1 MTRLALVALFCAV
14 VYAGIPV
21 SSQKTGSRAFTASNG
36 SSNDLDQLVVH
47 GEPRALRE
55 EMFGEVHTSDS
66 QANSLRRLSSI
77 QSRIIGSMP
86 WNATEPTPTSNSF
99 ATSTSS
105 KTPINESPD
114 NAPRASF
121 DFEDGIGL
129 SFAAKTVYGRHNQS
143 SDPRTFKYGVAA
155 TGAFKK
161 PPNTPMPPLY
171 MPLTYRSYI
180 KSYAAVSG
188 SLLAFIAINH
198 MHCVTHMSSVLIWL
212 VLVSYQMLVPAQ
224 AQSMNGSSFSC
235 TDEYECLN
243 IQCNDDQDCLVQC
256 MGTKSCM
263 NGEIHGPS
271 NANLV
276 VVCSA
281 LYSCFQS
288 TINGPTNGN
297 LTFTCGGGGCIQNSP
312 HIYCPIYGGC
322 NVQCL
327 SSQCHGLLL
336 DARSMINGSLS
347 VHSALGLKEGTIYC
361 PGNDNEC
368 IIAADGANTL
378 DNLMI
383 YAVNGL
389 RNVSLSCNASSCY
402 NELYPV

>member
-161 PPNTPMPPLY
+161 TTKHTNAT
-171 MPLTYRSYI
+171 
-180 KSYAAVSG
+180 
-188 SLLAFIAINH
+188 
-198 MHCVTHMSSVLIWL
+198 L
-212 VLVSYQMLVPAQ
+212 V
-224 AQSMNGSSFSC
+224 
-235 TDEYECLN
+235 
-243 IQCNDDQDCLVQC
+243 
-256 MGTKSCM
+256 
-263 NGEIHGPS
+263 
-271 NANLV
+271 
-276 VVCSA
+276 
-281 LYSCFQS
+281 
-288 TINGPTNGN
+288 
-297 LTFTCGGGGCIQNSP
+297 
-312 HIYCPIYGGC
+312 
-322 NVQCL
+322 
-327 SSQCHGLLL
+327 
-336 DARSMINGSLS
+336 
-347 VHSALGLKEGTIYC
+347 
-361 PGNDNEC
+361 
-368 IIAADGANTL
+368 
-378 DNLMI
+378 
-383 YAVNGL
+383 YAVNISVVYQIICCSIGI
-389 RNVSLSCNASSCY
+389 VTGVHCNQPYALCHSHVIRINLVGFGIISDACTRASSV
-402 NELYPV
+402 NER